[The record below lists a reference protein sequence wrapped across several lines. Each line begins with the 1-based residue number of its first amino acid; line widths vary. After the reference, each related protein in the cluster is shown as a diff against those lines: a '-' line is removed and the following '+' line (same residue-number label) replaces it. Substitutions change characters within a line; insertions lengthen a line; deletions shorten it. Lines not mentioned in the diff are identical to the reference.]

1 MKISCSTSVRHW
13 RQQAG
18 EPAGGHGPVQTSP
31 GLGDR
36 ATKAMPK
43 ETIETLVSELIHEE
57 DWRRMRA
64 TAACVAGGPRSV
76 QALIEALRSGPTELK
91 KEAAAM
97 LARIKDPHAGVAL
110 VKLLEN
116 EEETVRNAGA
126 AALEQMAGVL
136 DTDTARVLVS
146 LLPKNQEGS
155 TRQVLTHLIG
165 AIPTSVLPLC
175 EMLKHPGQD
184 VQVAAALMLDQLLDP
199 RSIDAFIDAMGQP
212 AVRDIAV
219 RTLKKLSAIRE
230 RIDETFN
237 ALRAVEGAS
246 EREEARMATIIDL
259 LGIGRPSVEI
269 LIEYLEDDDWLVREA
284 AADLLGKIGDVRAV
298 VPLMKRLEQDKD
310 TGVKELAIK
319 ALGLIG
325 DARPTQLYLDAI
337 PIRPLRVYAM
347 EALAKIKEVGVLRPH
362 KELFDR
368 LRTDRDGLV
377 AYNAGLIAD
386 KLEAI
391 TAMESQ
397 SREEDH
403 END

>member
-1 MKISCSTSVRHW
+1 
-13 RQQAG
+13 
-18 EPAGGHGPVQTSP
+18 
-31 GLGDR
+31 
-36 ATKAMPK
+36 MPK

-97 LARIKDPHAGVAL
+97 LARLKDPRAGVAL
-110 VKLLEN
+110 VGLLDSH
-116 EEETVRNAGA
+116 EEILRKAGA

-136 DTDTARVLVS
+136 DTDTARALVA
-146 LLPKNQEGS
+146 LLPKTPEGDKQE
-155 TRQVLTHLIG
+155 VLTHLIG

-175 EMLKHPGQD
+175 EMLHHPDQD

-199 RSIDAFIDAMGQP
+199 RSLDAFIEAMGKP

-219 RTLKKLSAIRE
+219 GTLKKLSAIRE
-230 RIDETFN
+230 RIDTAFN

-259 LGIGRPSVEI
+259 LGIGRPSVEL

-298 VPLMKRLEQDKD
+298 APLMKRLEQDKD

-347 EALAKIKEVGVLRPH
+347 EALAKIKDVGVLRPQ

-386 KLEAI
+386 KLEA
-391 TAMESQ
+391 MEAVERQ
-397 SREEDH
+397 STEEDH
-403 END
+403 EHD

>member
-1 MKISCSTSVRHW
+1 
-13 RQQAG
+13 
-18 EPAGGHGPVQTSP
+18 
-31 GLGDR
+31 
-36 ATKAMPK
+36 MPK
-43 ETIETLVSELIHEE
+43 ETIETLVAELIHEE
-57 DWRRMRA
+57 EWRRMRA

-76 QALIEALRSGPTELK
+76 QALIAALQSGPTALK
-91 KEAAAM
+91 KEAATM
-97 LARIKDPHAGVAL
+97 LARIKDPRAGVAL
-110 VKLLEN
+110 VGLLESD
-116 EEETVRNAGA
+116 EEIVRKAGA

-136 DTDTARVLVS
+136 DVDTARALVS
-146 LLPKNQEGS
+146 LLPTVAKGE
-155 TRQVLTHLIG
+155 RREVLTHLIG
-165 AIPTSVLPLC
+165 AIPTSIQPLC
-175 EMLKHPGQD
+175 EMLTHPDQD
-184 VQVAAALMLDQLLDP
+184 LQIAAARMLDQLLDP
-199 RSIDAFIDAMGQP
+199 RSIDALIEAMGQP

-219 RTLKKLSAIRE
+219 GTLKKMSAIRE
-230 RIDETFN
+230 RIDKAFN
-237 ALRAVEGAS
+237 TLREADGS
-246 EREEARMATIIDL
+246 GEREEARMATVIDL

-298 VPLMKRLEQDKD
+298 EPLMKRLEQDND

-347 EALAKIKEVGVLRPH
+347 EALAKIKEVEVLRPH

-386 KLEAI
+386 KLEAV
-391 TAMESQ
+391 TAMES
-397 SREEDH
+397 RPHEEHEEDVKH
-403 END
+403 E

>member
-1 MKISCSTSVRHW
+1 
-13 RQQAG
+13 
-18 EPAGGHGPVQTSP
+18 
-31 GLGDR
+31 
-36 ATKAMPK
+36 MPK

-184 VQVAAALMLDQLLDP
+184 VQVAAALMLDRLLDP
-199 RSIDAFIDAMGQP
+199 RSIDALIDAMGQP